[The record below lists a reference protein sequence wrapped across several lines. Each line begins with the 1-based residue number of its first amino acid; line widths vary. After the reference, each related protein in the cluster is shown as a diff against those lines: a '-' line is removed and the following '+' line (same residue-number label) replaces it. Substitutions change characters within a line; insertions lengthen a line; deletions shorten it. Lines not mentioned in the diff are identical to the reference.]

1 MPLPITLAHIP
12 LGASGLALT
21 INAGIAAVIDHGI
34 GLDAA
39 AGLTDEQAE
48 ALIADARRWI
58 LLGPVEAMNWFGP
71 ALNRARQAQPRLL
84 AAE

>member
-1 MPLPITLAHIP
+1 MDATVTRIP
-12 LGASGLALT
+12 LGCHRLALT
-21 INAGIAAVIDHGI
+21 ICDGIAAVIDDGI

-58 LLGPVEAMNWFGP
+58 LLGPVEAMAWFGP
-71 ALNRARQAQPRLL
+71 ALARARQARPMLL

>member
-1 MPLPITLAHIP
+1 MPYPLAFAHIP
-12 LGASGLALT
+12 LGGPGLSLT
-21 INAGIAAVIDHGI
+21 ISEGIAAVVDSGI

-39 AGLTDEQAE
+39 PGLTDAQAE

-58 LLGPVEAMNWFGP
+58 LLGPVEALNWFGP
-71 ALNRARQAQPRLL
+71 ALARARQTRPMLL

>member
-1 MPLPITLAHIP
+1 MPLPLALAHIP
-12 LGASGLALT
+12 LGGAGLVLT
-21 INAGIAAVIDHGI
+21 VSEGIAAVVDHGI

-39 AGLTDEQAE
+39 AGITAEQAE

-58 LLGPVEAMNWFGP
+58 LLGPVEALNWFGP
-71 ALNRARQAQPRLL
+71 ALARARQARPMLL

>member
-1 MPLPITLAHIP
+1 MALPLALAHIP

-21 INAGIAAVIDHGI
+21 INSGIAAVIDDSI
-34 GLDAA
+34 ALDAA

-58 LLGPVEAMNWFGP
+58 LLGPVEAMAWFGP

>member
-1 MPLPITLAHIP
+1 MPLPLAIAHVP
-12 LGASGLALT
+12 LGGTGLALT
-21 INAGIAAVIDHGI
+21 VNAGIAAVVDG
-34 GLDAA
+34 GLSLDAA

-71 ALNRARQAQPRLL
+71 ALNRARQARPLLL